1 MNKKIFMDNIKAAN
15 KEIPCDLVVKNIS
28 VVDVF
33 QCSSFIC
40 DVAIKNGFIV
50 GLGDY
55 SGDIEIDGTGKFIC
69 PGLIDSHAHI
79 ESSMLTPSEYY
90 KTALLHGVTSLIADP
105 HEIAN
110 VLGFICPGLIDSHA
124 HIESSMLTPSE
135 YYKTALLH
143 GVTSLIADP
152 HEIANV
158 LGQAGI
164 KFMIDS
170 SQNIPFDFYFM
181 LPSCVPSTPFENS
194 GAVLNSSDLKD
205 FYSNSKVLGL
215 AEVMDYPSV
224 ANCNDDM
231 INKLYD
237 AISNNSII
245 DGHGAG
251 LNSHS
256 INVYSTANIKT
267 DHECATYD
275 QLIDRVRRG
284 IYVLMREG
292 TVAKNLRE
300 GTVAKN
306 LNDLIKGASIFNSRR
321 ICLCTDDKHIDDL
334 AQNGSINTSIKMCIE
349 AGLAPEIAIQMATL
363 NAAECYKLKNK
374 GAIAPSYVADFLIL
388 DSLEAFKINSVY
400 KNGKLVVSN
409 NIFIHDEKYSNVCQ
423 PLSNSI
429 KLPNLTKYSLKID
442 VKNKSILN
450 VIELMPNKLESN
462 HLKLDISKL
471 NLDDEFIS
479 LTTNDNLLKIAV
491 IERHKNTGNVGV
503 GVLKGL
509 NLKSGAIAT
518 TIAHDSHNLIVCGTN
533 DDDMIFAIEELKK
546 INGGIIIVKD
556 SRVLAS
562 VSLEIG
568 GIITARNSHDVIS
581 DLNKLHNALKIIAPD
596 ITFNPFLTLSFLSL
610 PVIPDIK
617 ITDKGLFDVKNFNF
631 INVCE

>member
-1 MNKKIFMDNIKAAN
+1 MNKKIFIDNIKAAN

-55 SGDIEIDGTGKFIC
+55 SGDIEIDGTGK
-69 PGLIDSHAHI
+69 
-79 ESSMLTPSEYY
+79 
-90 KTALLHGVTSLIADP
+90 
-105 HEIAN
+105 
-110 VLGFICPGLIDSHA
+110 FICPGLIDSHA

-292 TVAKNLRE
+292 TVAKNL
-300 GTVAKN
+300 
-306 LNDLIKGASIFNSRR
+306 NDLIKGASIFNSRR

-450 VIELMPNKLESN
+450 VIELIPNKLESN

-479 LTTNDNLLKIAV
+479 LTTSDNLLKIAV

>member
-1 MNKKIFMDNIKAAN
+1 MNKKIFIDNIKAAN
-15 KEIPCDLVVKNIS
+15 KEVPCDLVVKNIS

-55 SGDIEIDGTGKFIC
+55 CGNIEIDGTGKFIC

-79 ESSMLTPSEYY
+79 ESSMLTP
-90 KTALLHGVTSLIADP
+90 
-105 HEIAN
+105 N
-110 VLGFICPGLIDSHA
+110 
-124 HIESSMLTPSE
+124 E

-170 SQNIPFDFYFM
+170 AKNIPFDFYFM

-194 GAVLNSSDLKD
+194 GAILNSSDLKD

-224 ANCNDDM
+224 SNCNNDM

-251 LNSHS
+251 LNTHS
-256 INVYSTANIKT
+256 VNVYSTANIKT
-267 DHECATYD
+267 DHECATYE
-275 QLIDRVRRG
+275 QLVDRVRRG
-284 IYVLMREG
+284 IYVLM
-292 TVAKNLRE
+292 RE

-321 ICLCTDDKHIDDL
+321 LCLCTDDKHIDDL
-334 AQNGSINTSIKMCIE
+334 AKNGTIDTSIKMCVKG
-349 AGLAPEIAIQMATL
+349 GLAPEIAIQMATL

-374 GAIAPSYVADFLIL
+374 GAIAPSYIADFVIL
-388 DSLEAFKINSVY
+388 DNLEEFKINSVY

-409 NIFIHDEKYSNVCQ
+409 NILIDDTKDSNFSSV
-423 PLSNSI
+423 LSNSI
-429 KLPNLTKYSLKID
+429 NLPTLTKDILKID

-450 VIELMPNKLESN
+450 VIELIPNKLESN

-471 NLDDEFIS
+471 NLNNEFVS

-491 IERHKNTGNVGV
+491 IERHKNTGNVGL

-533 DDDMIFAIEELKK
+533 DSDMLFAVQELKN

-556 SRVLAS
+556 GKVLAS

-568 GIITARNSHDVIS
+568 GIITARKSNDVIS
-581 DLNKLHNALKIIAPD
+581 DLNKLHDALKIIAPD

-617 ITDKGLFDVKNFNF
+617 ITDKGLFDVRNFNF
-631 INVCE
+631 IDVCEE

>member
-1 MNKKIFMDNIKAAN
+1 MNKKILMDNIKAAN
-15 KEIPCDLVVKNIS
+15 KQVPCDLVVKNIS

-55 SGDIEIDGTGKFIC
+55 CGNIEIDGTGKFIC

-79 ESSMLTPSEYY
+79 ESSMLTP
-90 KTALLHGVTSLIADP
+90 
-105 HEIAN
+105 N
-110 VLGFICPGLIDSHA
+110 
-124 HIESSMLTPSE
+124 E

-158 LGQAGI
+158 LGQSGI

-170 SQNIPFDFYFM
+170 AKNIPFDFYFM

-194 GAVLNSSDLKD
+194 GATLTSSDLKD

-224 ANCNDDM
+224 SNCNDDM

-251 LNSHS
+251 LNTHS

-267 DHECATYD
+267 DHECATYE

-292 TVAKNLRE
+292 TVAKNL
-300 GTVAKN
+300 
-306 LNDLIKGASIFNSRR
+306 NDLIKGASIFNSRR
-321 ICLCTDDKHIDDL
+321 LCLCTDDKHIDDL
-334 AQNGSINTSIKMCIE
+334 AQNGSIDTSIKICIKG
-349 AGLAPEIAIQMATL
+349 GLAPEIAIQMATL

-374 GAIAPSYVADFLIL
+374 GAIAPSYIADFIIL
-388 DSLEAFKINSVY
+388 DSLEDFKINSIY
-400 KNGKLVVSN
+400 KNGKLVVAN
-409 NIFIHDEKYSNVCQ
+409 NRLIDDTKNYNLC
-423 PLSNSI
+423 PTLSTSI
-429 KLPNLTKYSLKID
+429 NIPPLTKDILKID
-442 VKNKSILN
+442 IKNKSTLN
-450 VIELMPNKLESN
+450 VIELIPNKLESN
-462 HLKLDISKL
+462 HLKLDISTL
-471 NLDDEFIS
+471 NLNDEFVS
-479 LTTNDNLLKIAV
+479 LTTNDDLLKIAV
-491 IERHKNTGNVGV
+491 IERHKHTGNVGL

-509 NLKSGAIAT
+509 NIKAGAIAT

-533 DDDMIFAIEELKK
+533 DSDMLFAIEELKN
-546 INGGIIIVKD
+546 INGGIVIIKD
-556 SRVLAS
+556 SKVLAS

-568 GIITARNSHDVIS
+568 GIITARHSNHVIS
-581 DLNKLHNALKIIAPD
+581 DLNKLHDALKIIAPD

>member
-1 MNKKIFMDNIKAAN
+1 MNKKIFIDNIKAAN
-15 KEIPCDLVVKNIS
+15 KEISCDLVIKNIS

-55 SGDIEIDGTGKFIC
+55 SGNIEVNGTGKFIC

-79 ESSMLTPSEYY
+79 ESSMLTP
-90 KTALLHGVTSLIADP
+90 
-105 HEIAN
+105 N
-110 VLGFICPGLIDSHA
+110 
-124 HIESSMLTPSE
+124 E

-170 SQNIPFDFYFM
+170 AQNIPFDFYFM

-194 GAVLNSSDLKD
+194 GAVLTSSDLKD

-267 DHECATYD
+267 DHECATYE

-292 TVAKNLRE
+292 TVAKNLNE
-300 GTVAKN
+300 
-306 LNDLIKGASIFNSRR
+306 LIKGASIFNSRR

-334 AQNGSINTSIKMCIE
+334 AKNGSIDTSIKMCIE

-388 DSLEAFKINSVY
+388 DSLEEFKINSVY

-409 NIFIHDEKYSNVCQ
+409 NILINDVKYSNVY
-423 PLSNSI
+423 PSLSNSI
-429 KLPNLTKYSLKID
+429 KLPTLTKDTLKID

-450 VIELMPNKLESN
+450 VIELIPNKLESN

-471 NLDDEFIS
+471 NFDDEFIS
-479 LTTNDNLLKIAV
+479 LTTPDNLLKIAV

-533 DDDMIFAIEELKK
+533 DADMLFAVEELKK

-556 SRVLAS
+556 GTVLAS

-568 GIITARNSHDVIS
+568 GIITARNSDDVIS
-581 DLNKLHNALKIIAPD
+581 DLDKLHDALKIIAPD

-631 INVCE
+631 IDVCE

>member
-1 MNKKIFMDNIKAAN
+1 MNKKIFIDNIKAAN
-15 KEIPCDLVVKNIS
+15 KEIPCDLVIKNIS

-55 SGDIEIDGTGKFIC
+55 SGDTEIDGTGKFIC
-69 PGLIDSHAHI
+69 PGLVDSHAHI
-79 ESSMLTPSEYY
+79 ESSMLTPNEYY

-110 VLGFICPGLIDSHA
+110 VLGKD
-124 HIESSMLTPSE
+124 
-135 YYKTALLH
+135 
-143 GVTSLIADP
+143 
-152 HEIANV
+152 
-158 LGQAGI
+158 GI

-181 LPSCVPSTPFENS
+181 LPSCVPSTQFENS
-194 GAVLNSSDLKD
+194 GAILNSSDLKD
-205 FYSNSKVLGL
+205 FYSNSKILGL

-224 ANCNDDM
+224 VNCNDDM

-237 AISNNSII
+237 AISNNSVI

-267 DHECATYD
+267 DHECATYE
-275 QLIDRVRRG
+275 QLVDRVRRG
-284 IYVLMREG
+284 IYVLM
-292 TVAKNLRE
+292 RE

-321 ICLCTDDKHIDDL
+321 LCLCTDDKHIDDL
-334 AQNGSINTSIKMCIE
+334 AKNGSIDTSIKMCIE
-349 AGLAPEIAIQMATL
+349 SGLAPEIAIQMATL
-363 NAAECYKLKNK
+363 NSAECYNLKNK

-388 DSLEAFKINSVY
+388 DSLEEFKINSVY
-400 KNGKLVVSN
+400 KNGKLVVYN
-409 NIFIHDEKYSNVCQ
+409 NKLINDEKCSNVCQ
-423 PLSNSI
+423 SLSNSI
-429 KLPNLTKYSLKID
+429 KLPTLTKDTFKID

-450 VIELMPNKLESN
+450 VIELIPNKLESH

-471 NLDDEFIS
+471 NLEDEFIS
-479 LTTNDNLLKIAV
+479 LTTSDNLLKIAV
-491 IERHKNTGNVGV
+491 IERHKNTGNIGL

-533 DDDMIFAIEELKK
+533 DDDMLFAIKELKK

-556 SRVLAS
+556 GIVLAS
-562 VSLEIG
+562 VSLEIA
-568 GIITARNSHDVIS
+568 GIMTARNSDNVIS
-581 DLNKLHNALKIIAPD
+581 DLNKLHDALKIVAPN

-631 INVCE
+631 IDICE

>member
-1 MNKKIFMDNIKAAN
+1 MNKKILMDNIKAAN
-15 KEIPCDLVVKNIS
+15 KQVPCDLVVKNIS

-55 SGDIEIDGTGKFIC
+55 CGNIEIDGTGKFIC

-79 ESSMLTPSEYY
+79 ESSMLTP
-90 KTALLHGVTSLIADP
+90 
-105 HEIAN
+105 N
-110 VLGFICPGLIDSHA
+110 
-124 HIESSMLTPSE
+124 E

-158 LGQAGI
+158 LGQSGI

-170 SQNIPFDFYFM
+170 AKNIPFDFYFM

-194 GAVLNSSDLKD
+194 GATLTSSDLKD

-224 ANCNDDM
+224 SNCNDDM

-251 LNSHS
+251 LNTHS

-267 DHECATYD
+267 DHECATYE

-292 TVAKNLRE
+292 TVAKNL
-300 GTVAKN
+300 
-306 LNDLIKGASIFNSRR
+306 NDLIKGASIFNSRR
-321 ICLCTDDKHIDDL
+321 LCLCTDDKHIDDL
-334 AQNGSINTSIKMCIE
+334 AQNGSIDTSIKICIKG
-349 AGLAPEIAIQMATL
+349 GLAPEIAIQMATL

-374 GAIAPSYVADFLIL
+374 GAIAPSYIADFIIL
-388 DSLEAFKINSVY
+388 DSLEDFKINSVY
-400 KNGKLVVSN
+400 KNGKLVVAN
-409 NIFIHDEKYSNVCQ
+409 NRLIDDTKNYNLC
-423 PLSNSI
+423 PTLSTSI
-429 KLPNLTKYSLKID
+429 NIPPLTKDILKID
-442 VKNKSILN
+442 IKNKSTLN
-450 VIELMPNKLESN
+450 VIELIPNKLESN
-462 HLKLDISKL
+462 HLKLDISTL
-471 NLDDEFIS
+471 NLNDEFVS
-479 LTTNDNLLKIAV
+479 LTTNDDLLKIAV
-491 IERHKNTGNVGV
+491 IERHKHTGNVGL

-509 NLKSGAIAT
+509 NIKAGAIAT

-533 DDDMIFAIEELKK
+533 DSDMLFAIEELKN
-546 INGGIIIVKD
+546 INGGIVIIKD
-556 SRVLAS
+556 SKFLAS

-568 GIITARNSHDVIS
+568 GIITARHSNHVIS
-581 DLNKLHNALKIIAPD
+581 DLNKLHDALKIIAPD